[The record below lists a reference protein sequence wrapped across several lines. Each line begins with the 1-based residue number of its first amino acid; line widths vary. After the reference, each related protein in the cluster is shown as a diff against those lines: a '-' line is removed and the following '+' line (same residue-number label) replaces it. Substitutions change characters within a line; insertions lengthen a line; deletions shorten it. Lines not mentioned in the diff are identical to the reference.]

1 MQVPKAIVDRDLCT
15 VQLSTPTYNAIVDA
29 LAIRDLEPLARVF
42 ESSDVL
48 KVIHNASF
56 ERSVLAKLNLAL
68 VNVFDTLTASRRIR
82 GKRIDG
88 GHGLA
93 AVCER
98 ELGRAVDKT
107 EQTSDWTRRPLS
119 ERQIAYAALD
129 GEVLLE
135 LHATFAAQM
144 LV

>member
-1 MQVPKAIVDRDLCT
+1 V
-15 VQLSTPTYNAIVDA
+15 
-29 LAIRDLEPLARVF
+29 
-42 ESSDVL
+42 
-48 KVIHNASF
+48 F
-56 ERSVLAKLNLAL
+56 ERSVLSRLNLSL

-98 ELGRAVDKT
+98 ELGRTVDKT

-119 ERQIAYAALD
+119 ERQVAYAALD
-129 GEVLLE
+129 GEVLLD
-135 LHATFAAQM
+135 LHARFTAQM